1 MLLTISTTDSGTTY
15 VIVSDTFDICTGA
28 EEAAFAGQYGE
39 DCVWMLVETSEC

>member
-1 MLLTISTTDSGTTY
+1 MLLAISITSSGSTY

-28 EEAAFAGQYGE
+28 EEAPLTGQYGE